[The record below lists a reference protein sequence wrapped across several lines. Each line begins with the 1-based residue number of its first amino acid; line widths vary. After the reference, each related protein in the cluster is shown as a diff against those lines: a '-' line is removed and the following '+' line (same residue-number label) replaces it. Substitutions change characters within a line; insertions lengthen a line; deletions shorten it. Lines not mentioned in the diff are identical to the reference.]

1 MGWNMDVSIAFLDM
15 HGGKRQW
22 FEVKHH
28 MCAQWTTDAIEAGGA
43 HIDRREYAKD
53 FGPSLEAAGWHSVG
67 EINHFERGDIA
78 VIQPLDGTGAG
89 HMCMFDGHDW
99 ISDFHQTRGGGIDGM
114 YPGPSYR
121 ARRPAY
127 KIYRR

>member
-1 MGWNMDVSIAFLDM
+1 MGWNMNVAIAYLDM

-43 HIDRREYAKD
+43 HINRTEYAKD
-53 FGPSLEAAGWHSVG
+53 FGPALEAAGWHSVG
-67 EINHFERGDIA
+67 ETNHFERGDIA
-78 VIQPLDGTGAG
+78 VIQPPDGTGAG

-121 ARRPAY
+121 AKRPAY

>member
-1 MGWNMDVSIAFLDM
+1 MNAAISYLDM
-15 HGGKRQW
+15 HGGRVEW
-22 FEVKHH
+22 YEVKKH
-28 MCAQWTTDAIEAGGA
+28 MCAARTTDAIEAGGA
-43 HIDRREYAKD
+43 HIHRVEFAKD

-67 EINHFERGDIA
+67 QTTEFQRGDIA
-78 VIQPLDGTGAG
+78 VIQPPHGQSPPAG

-99 ISDFHQTRGGGIDGM
+99 ISDFHQTRGGGISGM

-121 ARRPAY
+121 IERPPY